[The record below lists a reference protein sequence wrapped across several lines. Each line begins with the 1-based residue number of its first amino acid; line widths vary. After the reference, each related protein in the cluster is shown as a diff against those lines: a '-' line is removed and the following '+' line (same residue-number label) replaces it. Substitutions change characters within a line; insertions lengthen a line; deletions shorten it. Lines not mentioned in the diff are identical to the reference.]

1 VPKRFATKHRAKWR
15 RRAMLIA
22 ARGGK
27 IQFAEPT
34 ARRWLKQFFSRPAR
48 VGVLPSRVLRWVS
61 KHDAMDRGRSL
72 VAQTTRAR
80 LYLKWEQS
88 YTDNSLVVL
97 FELIRGKIEERSRR
111 HRQLTPRER
120 EVLFWLARG
129 KSNALW
135 RASTGMT
142 IVGGK
147 ICRARPN
154 DNTIVFRRKL
164 STCGRRKTE
173 DGSEVVRLLS

>member
-1 VPKRFATKHRAKWR
+1 
-15 RRAMLIA
+15 MLIA

-80 LYLKWEQS
+80 LYLKREQS

-111 HRQLTPRER
+111 HRQLTPREL

-129 KSNALW
+129 KSNAEIGAILLI
-135 RASTGMT
+135 ASATVNKHLERIYPKLG
-142 IVGGK
+142 VEN
-147 ICRARPN
+147 RVAAASSFQLEERSN
-154 DNTIVFRRKL
+154 NT
-164 STCGRRKTE
+164 E
-173 DGSEVVRLLS
+173 